1 MKLLADATKLQLEQ
15 INAMVAFIYDGL
27 TSEDKARKAAQEAIA
42 RGATW
47 RMIGEATGVTA
58 RVLGPATGPTVRSGA
73 SLPTNTSRG
82 AM

>member
-15 INAMVAFIYDGL
+15 INAMVVFIYDGL

-58 RVLGPATGPTVRSGA
+58 QGAWARYGPDREVRSIA
-73 SLPTNTSRG
+73 SDEH
-82 AM
+82 